1 MEVRRSATSTS
12 GRFSGVLRYVLASIP
27 SVNFSNPVLPLKP
40 MLLGRVEAER
50 LSDGDYSAM
59 ADELLAKVA
68 L

>member
-1 MEVRRSATSTS
+1 
-12 GRFSGVLRYVLASIP
+12 
-27 SVNFSNPVLPLKP
+27 